1 MGMHALRPRLFTVA
15 RESLIL
21 ILFCHSRQRTD
32 ADFIRLLRQM
42 RSSRADVF
50 RGRPNDALGLTVRL

>member
-1 MGMHALRPRLFTVA
+1 MFTVA

-21 ILFCHSRQRTD
+21 ILFCHSCQRTD

-42 RSSRADVF
+42 RYKIRSSRADVVLDL
-50 RGRPNDALGLTVRL
+50 PDDALGLAVRL

>member
-21 ILFCHSRQRTD
+21 IMFCHNCQRTD
-32 ADFIRLLRQM
+32 ADLIRLLRQ
-42 RSSRADVF
+42 RR
-50 RGRPNDALGLTVRL
+50 